1 MAGRND
7 AAIVAAL
14 EAMAHALEHQPNREN
29 PPVFKGTHGPDST
42 LTWLKENERIF
53 RVMDCT
59 PDQKVRYGTH
69 ILTVD
74 ADEWWSE
81 TRQRLEANGEEVT
94 LVLFRREFLRKYF
107 PEDVRGKKEIEFLE
121 LRQGNKS
128 VVEYAVK
135 FGELAKFYQH
145 YDGPT
150 GEFSK
155 CIKLENGLHPEIK
168 KAISY
173 QKIGVFGD
181 LVDSCRIYEEN
192 NNAHYRVIS
201 EKRGKSQ
208 QGRGKSYDAPVGKGK
223 QEATEGKRTSGG
235 DALAYFVSFKCGRA
249 GHKSNV
255 RTAEAKRCFRCGNI
269 GHEITECK
277 HKEMVF
283 FNCGEEGHIGSQCQ
297 KPKKEQASGKVSALS
312 GSQTTSEHSSEMV
325 VDTPAKGSVTTSLVC
340 LKCPLSIFDRDFLVD
355 FVYLSL
361 RGLDVILGMNWL
373 EYNHVHINCYD
384 KSVRFST
391 PEEEG
396 VELLS
401 ARQLRLLMKE
411 EVQVFVLVASLS
423 IENQAIIVELQ
434 VVQEFPEVFPD
445 EIPDVPPEREVKFSI
460 DLVPSTKPVSMAPYR
475 MSASE
480 LSELKKQLEELLE
493 KKFFRPSVSSW
504 GAPVLCK

>member
-29 PPVFKGTHGPDST
+29 PPIFKGTHGPDGT
-42 LTWLKENERIF
+42 LTWLKEIERIF

-59 PDQKVRYGTH
+59 PDQKGV
-69 ILTVD
+69 
-74 ADEWWSE
+74 
-81 TRQRLEANGEEVT
+81 LE
-94 LVLFRREFLRKYF
+94 YF
-107 PEDVRGKKEIEFLE
+107 PEDVRGKKEIKFLE

-128 VVEYAVK
+128 VVEYAAK

-155 CIKLENGLHPEIK
+155 CIKLENGLHTEIK

-208 QGRGKSYDAPVGKGK
+208 QGRGNPYDAPVGKGK
-223 QEATEGKRTSGG
+223 EKATEGKRTSGR
-235 DALAYFVSFKCGRA
+235 DALACFVSFKCGRA

-255 RTAEAKRCFRCGNI
+255 RTAEAKRCFRCGKI

-297 KPKKEQASGKVSALS
+297 KPKKEQASGK
-312 GSQTTSEHSSEMV
+312 MV

-411 EVQVFVLVASLS
+411 EVQVFALVASLS

-480 LSELKKQLEELLE
+480 LSELKKKLEELLE
-493 KKFFRPSVSSW
+493 KNFFRPSVSSW
-504 GAPVLCK
+504 GAPVMLVKKKDGKKAIVVVNALNQKTLHMLAMMYKELELIEQFRDMSLVCVLTPVNAFIG